1 MSKKKINDVKSKII
15 LNKENAIA
23 FMQKA
28 GIYDEDGKL
37 KEPYIS
43 DKDMNKKE
51 QTNTIRYIDN
61 LICDVEKVLTGLG
74 YKVSIELNN
83 ESKIWCVELLNAN
96 SSESMPIRHKSMIR
110 GLVKGYL
117 HSFDYSCGIQKI
129 YIYDECKGL
138 HPEDDRYSTLEYA
151 MSRVSD
157 CHKNDLFV
165 NNGTHTERYVIDN
178 DENPVIE
185 SDEQC
190 SNSPNGYGK
199 YIDDELNKAA
209 TRYFAEN
216 TDPNKYSLAD
226 VFYHGYRC
234 GASKKSIEG
243 DQVDKSVKKRCVPLI
258 DLSGKEY
265 NEKFIENI
273 VSGKFLTCMIDFY
286 IFKAGEKYW
295 FEYIGNNNYIGRSDN
310 ILNEKIHL
318 EPRQLDYFIE
328 IKDGDENITDVIN
341 WFYGWFYAVRT
352 WGLTNNE
359 SNEEFCT
366 AEAINAYKE
375 FRDSFIIQLVTK

>member
-1 MSKKKINDVKSKII
+1 
-15 LNKENAIA
+15 
-23 FMQKA
+23 
-28 GIYDEDGKL
+28 
-37 KEPYIS
+37 
-43 DKDMNKKE
+43 MNEKE
-51 QTNTIRYIDN
+51 QTNTVRYIDK
-61 LICDVEKVLTGLG
+61 LICDVEKVLMGLG
-74 YKVSIELNN
+74 YKVFIELND
-83 ESKIWCVELLNAN
+83 KTKVWCIELLNAN
-96 SSESMPIRHKSMIR
+96 SSEEMPIRHKSMIR

-117 HSFDYSCGIQKI
+117 HSFDYSGGIQKI

-178 DENPVIE
+178 DENSVIE

-234 GASKKSIEG
+234 GFSKKSIEG
-243 DQVDKSVKKRCVPLI
+243 DQADKNVKKRCVPLTG
-258 DLSGKEY
+258 LSDKEY

-375 FRDSFIIQLVTK
+375 FRDSFII